1 MPVYKVSR
9 LVVEMQMV
17 QHMKTLTLDRL
28 RGSLWHASNQTR
40 SKSDNSRPSKDSNA
54 VRFSTDSPRYDSLLP
69 LHIEILS
76 LMRYG
81 AGGAPAWR
89 LVLEVEPK
97 WANPLLGW
105 TSTADAIETVTR
117 QLQFY
122 TKEDAI
128 AYCDKNG
135 IEYVVEEATPVKKT
149 RPKRFQGYGNNF
161 EVKRLPGGTPIGG
174 LRSERK

>member
-1 MPVYKVSR
+1 
-9 LVVEMQMV
+9 
-17 QHMKTLTLDRL
+17 
-28 RGSLWHASNQTR
+28 
-40 SKSDNSRPSKDSNA
+40 
-54 VRFSTDSPRYDSLLP
+54 
-69 LHIEILS
+69 LS
-76 LMRYG
+76 HDWTSECG

-89 LVLEVEPK
+89 LVLEIEPK

-122 TKEDAI
+122 TKEEAI
-128 AYCDKNG
+128 AYCEKNG

-149 RPKRFQGYGNNF
+149 RPKRFQAYGNNF